1 MLHMEV
7 FNQRLRDEFGTAV
20 LITSP
25 TVPYKV
31 CQRASQVLTHQSSLT
46 YCLAVSRLSFHAT
59 QIVYKDGTEKIVN
72 NLADW
77 PDPATTPFYRV
88 RSGWFRS

>member
-1 MLHMEV
+1 MRGPGSSVPTRFIKRVHKALMSLYVCVPSLYPQV

-31 CQRASQVLTHQSSLT
+31 R
-46 YCLAVSRLSFHAT
+46 
-59 QIVYKDGTEKIVN
+59 
-72 NLADW
+72 
-77 PDPATTPFYRV
+77 
-88 RSGWFRS
+88 